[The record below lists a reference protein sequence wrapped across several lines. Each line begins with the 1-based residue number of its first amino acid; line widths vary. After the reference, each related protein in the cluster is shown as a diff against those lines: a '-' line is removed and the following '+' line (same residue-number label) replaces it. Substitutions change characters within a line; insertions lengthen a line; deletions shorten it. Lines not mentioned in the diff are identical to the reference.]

1 MNPWIPLGGALALG
15 ILVKGHL
22 TSAPK
27 PAPITRKRGPQLSAA
42 AWALLWSMAADL
54 GTTPQVLAKVMYTES
69 GLDPAARNPNGGA
82 VGLNQFAPSGS
93 RVPGHLGTFETFVP
107 NLTPDQ
113 YRQLPAEAQLPYVE
127 KFWKTKPASAMKTE
141 RDLYWVNF
149 VPATYVP
156 NAPASHDILAGLSPS
171 LQSFIVK
178 GNPGI
183 AQGKSTILAGDLQS
197 FLDRSTATGEFLDVL
212 AQIAAHAPGQAIAM
226 GGGV

>member
-69 GLDPAARNPNGGA
+69 GLDPARVNPNGGA
-82 VGLNQFAPSGS
+82 VGVNQF
-93 RVPGHLGTFETFVP
+93 VPPTLATVT
-107 NLTPDQ
+107 NLSPAQ
-113 YRQLPAEAQLPYVE
+113 YGALPAEGQFPIVE
-127 KFWKTKPASAMKTE
+127 KFWARMPRAAMKTE

-149 VPATYVP
+149 TPATYKP
-156 NAPASHDILAGLSPS
+156 GMPDSYDILAKFSNGAPVPAS
-171 LQSFIVK
+171 LRAQIVN
-178 GNPGI
+178 GNPKI
-183 AQGKSTILAGDLQS
+183 ANGKPTILAGDLQA
-197 FLDRSTATGEFLDVL
+197 FLDKSTATGEFQDVL

-226 GGGV
+226 GGPS